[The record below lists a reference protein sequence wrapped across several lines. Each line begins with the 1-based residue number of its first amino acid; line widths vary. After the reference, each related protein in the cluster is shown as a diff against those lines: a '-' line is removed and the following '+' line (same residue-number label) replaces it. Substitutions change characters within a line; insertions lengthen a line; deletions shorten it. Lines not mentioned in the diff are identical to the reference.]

1 MKRTPIAVL
10 VLLLALLLA
19 ACGGDANTDTAEGS
33 DTDATEGAAAP
44 TEGGDASG
52 EGLRI
57 AVIPKAV
64 NNPYFD
70 ASFNGA
76 QRACE
81 ELGAE
86 CEYVGPT
93 EATGAAQVEFINTAV
108 QQGFDALVVSAA
120 DQEAIIPALQQ
131 AQSRGLTVVTYDA
144 DVTDPSAR
152 AAFIQPSSTELIGQA
167 QLEWAAELTGGE
179 GEIAI
184 LSAAATAENQNAW
197 IAVMEEELAN
207 NPDYEGLE
215 LVDIVYGDDD
225 AAKSADQAAGLLQ
238 AHPDLKAI
246 IAPTTVG
253 IREAAN
259 YISGSEYKGE
269 VAVTGLGLPSEMK
282 SYVEDGTVEIFGLWN
297 PEDLGY
303 IAVHAAAQAAG
314 EGLEGS
320 FTAGE
325 FDLEVGDE
333 GVVVVGPPFEFTAEN
348 IDEFEF

>member
-1 MKRTPIAVL
+1 MKRTTVTS
-10 VLLLALLLA
+10 LLALLLA
-19 ACGGDANTDTAEGS
+19 LVLAACGGDSGGS
-33 DTDATEGAAAP
+33 GDDAAA
-44 TEGGDASG
+44 GGDDAG
-52 EGLRI
+52 GDGIKI

-76 QRACE
+76 ERACE

-86 CEYVGPT
+86 CEYIGPT

-120 DQEAIIPALQQ
+120 DQEAVIPALQQ
-131 AQSRGLTVVTYDA
+131 AQSRGLTIVTYDA

-152 AAFIQPSSTELIGQA
+152 GVFIQPSSTELIGQA
-167 QLEWAAELTGGE
+167 QLQWAAEQTGGE

-197 IAVMEEELAN
+197 IEVMEGELES
-207 NPDYEGLE
+207 NPDYANLE
-215 LVDIVYGDDD
+215 LVDTVYGDDD
-225 AAKSADQAAGLLQ
+225 AAKSAEQAAGLLQ

-253 IREAAN
+253 IREAAK

-269 VAVTGLGLPSEMK
+269 VAVTGLGLPSEMNA
-282 SYVEDGTVEIFGLWN
+282 YVKDGTVEKFGLWN

-303 IAVHAAAQAAG
+303 IAVHAAAQIDGGDLEPASGATFSAG
-314 EGLEGS
+314 D
-320 FTAGE
+320 
-325 FDLEVGDE
+325 FDLEVGEDN
-333 GVVVVGPPFEFTAEN
+333 VVVVGPPFEFTADN